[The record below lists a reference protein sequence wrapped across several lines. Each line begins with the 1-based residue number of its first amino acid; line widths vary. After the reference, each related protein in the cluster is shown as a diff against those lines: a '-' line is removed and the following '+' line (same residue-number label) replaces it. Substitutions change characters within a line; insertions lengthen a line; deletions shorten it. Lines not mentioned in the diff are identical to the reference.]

1 MIAKLQARENYE
13 ERNKIQKENSEE
25 NQYVD
30 KVFFSPPHEMSEY
43 LRSVMSLMIVLMKI
57 VCCPSFY
64 FFLQVKLGEPGYR
77 ERYYAE
83 KFKEEAESKPI
94 AQVRRDVV
102 SLLSRHC

>member
-13 ERNKIQKENSEE
+13 ERNKIPKENSEE

-30 KVFFSPPHEMSEY
+30 KVFFFPHGMSEY
-43 LRSVMSLMIVLMKI
+43 LCSVMSLMILIMKI
-57 VCCPSFY
+57 VCYPSFY

>member
-1 MIAKLQARENYE
+1 MWTR
-13 ERNKIQKENSEE
+13 SS
-25 NQYVD
+25 
-30 KVFFSPPHEMSEY
+30 FPPHEMSEY

-102 SLLSRHC
+102 SLLSRNC

>member
-30 KVFFSPPHEMSEY
+30 KVFFFPHGMSEY
-43 LRSVMSLMIVLMKI
+43 LCSVMSLMIVLMKI